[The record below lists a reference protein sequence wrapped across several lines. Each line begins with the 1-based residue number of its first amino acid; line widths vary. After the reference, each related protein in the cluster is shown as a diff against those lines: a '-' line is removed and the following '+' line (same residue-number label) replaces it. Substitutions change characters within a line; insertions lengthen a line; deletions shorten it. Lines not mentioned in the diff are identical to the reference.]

1 MWQGGTVEAKDRQ
14 RLAVA
19 HRILNA
25 VRSKTFRSETLATD
39 AGEHVIVPAL
49 PDDIMA
55 SLFNQLRQAGGALHV
70 AVLQDDNLL
79 VFAMVEHKRA
89 RHAGL
94 QADPDDDFPMS
105 PDMSV
110 GMVLDYL
117 ILRDRPLIFHEA
129 SPQVSVELVENPAA

>member
-1 MWQGGTVEAKDRQ
+1 
-14 RLAVA
+14 
-19 HRILNA
+19 
-25 VRSKTFRSETLATD
+25 
-39 AGEHVIVPAL
+39 
-49 PDDIMA
+49 MA
-55 SLFNQLRQAGGALHV
+55 SFFNQLHQAGGALHV

-89 RHAGL
+89 RHAGP
-94 QADPDDDFPMS
+94 QADPDDNFPMS

-129 SPQVSVELVENPAA
+129 SPQVSVELVENPAAESTSKPTPCNSHTASGRVAANRRMR